1 MEVLK
6 TGEHGKH
13 QPCTFDEAARVT
25 AGFAVGFANGAGT
38 GF

>member
-13 QPCTFDEAARVT
+13 HPCARLMRLRVAAGFT
-25 AGFAVGFANGAGT
+25 AGFADGAGT